1 MDNME
6 IDLNFHNILC
16 DKDAEEKLKE
26 FLLFR
31 KVVKVEEVDDQT
43 ANITLDNGAV
53 LRTRGN
59 EGCGGCGMGWY
70 YLTALNS
77 CDNAITNVE
86 VSIND
91 AETVFSI
98 FVFAEN
104 KQINMVTYEGDDN
117 GYYGTGF
124 YLTAYLPEAQ
134 I

>member
-1 MDNME
+1 
-6 IDLNFHNILC
+6 
-16 DKDAEEKLKE
+16 
-26 FLLFR
+26 
-31 KVVKVEEVDDQT
+31 
-43 ANITLDNGAV
+43 
-53 LRTRGN
+53 
-59 EGCGGCGMGWY
+59 MGWY

-124 YLTAYLPEAQ
+124 YLTAYLPETQ